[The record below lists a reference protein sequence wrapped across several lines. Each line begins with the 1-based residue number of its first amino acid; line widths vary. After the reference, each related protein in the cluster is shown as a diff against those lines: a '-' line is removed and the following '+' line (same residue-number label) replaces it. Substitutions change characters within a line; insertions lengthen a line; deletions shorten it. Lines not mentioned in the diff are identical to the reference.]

1 VTTNFDLVPIRINP
15 GEDTTPAVVLSPGAT
30 AGPNSA
36 ARCDVDDHFGG
47 EVSASAGM
55 PPLPGSTPSCALDTT
70 ASPHNYIAR
79 TGACLAAPTLRE
91 WRRAM
96 AALARMAA

>member
-1 VTTNFDLVPIRINP
+1 MTTNLNDLVPVRIAP
-15 GEDTTPAVVLSPGAT
+15 DEDATPAGTNPCVS

-36 ARCDVDDHFGG
+36 ARCNVDDHQGG

-79 TGACLAAPTLRE
+79 TGACLAAPTSRE